1 MTSVGRS
8 TPRTEG
14 PEKLCGRARYL
25 DDYVFEGGLHGVTL
39 RSTVPHGRIKHIAFD
54 PAFPWA
60 ECVVATAKDIPGG
73 NHVSLMENDQPLLA
87 DGRVLHPMEPIVLVA
102 HPSRQKAY
110 QALAH
115 IRVEYEEVPAVSTVE
130 EALAGKQ
137 VLRPPDNVFKSF
149 RIEKGDV
156 ESALLRADA
165 VVEGEYRVP
174 HQEQAYIENQGMAAY
189 VDADGTLVVMGS
201 MQCPFYVHKAL
212 AHIFDLG
219 DEKLRIVQ
227 TTTGGA
233 FGGKEE
239 YPSMIA
245 GHAALLAWKA
255 RRPVKLVYDR
265 SEDMAATTKRHPA
278 WIRHKTGVTRDGK
291 LLAQDIEILMDGGAY
306 MTLSPVVLSR
316 GTLHATGPYE
326 CPNVRVR
333 SRVVA
338 TNTPPNGAFRGFGAP
353 QTLFAA
359 ELHMEKVAEAIGLDS
374 VTLRR
379 RNVFKQGSVTATGQ
393 VLRESVGAPDV
404 LERSLKKSG
413 YARKQK
419 EYERWNRARRA
430 TWRGIGVAVCHHGAG
445 FTGSGETYLASR
457 AAIALGREGEVR
469 ILVASTEMGQGTNT
483 ILVQLVA
490 DALGLDPELVTI
502 AVPDT
507 AGVPNSGPTVA
518 SRTCLIVGG
527 LLERAARDLRGE
539 VTRVLG
545 SFPRTR
551 QGLRRAAAELL
562 NGDDER
568 RFEAR
573 YEPPKEV
580 RWDDATYKGD
590 AYPVYSYGAVVV
602 ELEVDRLTY
611 EVRVR
616 RLTTAQ
622 DVGKAI
628 NPLLVEGQ
636 ITGGTAQA
644 LGYAL
649 HENVVYKDG
658 FMLNTQLTNYI
669 IPTALDTPTM
679 DVLIVEKPYSR
690 GPHGA
695 KGVGELPMDIPA
707 PAVAAAIHHATGLW
721 ITELPILPERI
732 LEAVLR
738 RDRAGRSL

>member
-25 DDYVFEGGLHGVTL
+25 DDYVFEGGLHGVTF
-39 RSTVPHGRIKHIAFD
+39 RSKVAHGRIRHITFD

-156 ESALLRADA
+156 ESALLRADV

-404 LERSLKKSG
+404 LERTLARSG
-413 YARKQK
+413 YVRKQK
-419 EYERWNRARRA
+419 EYERWYRARRP
-430 TWRGIGVAVCHHGAG
+430 TWRGIGLALCHHGAG

-527 LLERAARDLRGE
+527 LLERAARDLWGE

-658 FMLNTQLTNYI
+658 FMLNAQLTNYI

-707 PAVAAAIHHATGLW
+707 PAVAAAIHHASGLW

-738 RDRAGRSL
+738 RDRRQPE

>member
-8 TPRTEG
+8 TARTEG

-25 DDYVFEGGLHGVTL
+25 DDYVSDGGLHGVTF
-39 RSTVPHGRIKHIAFD
+39 RSNVAHGRIKHIAFD

-87 DGRVLHPMEPIVLVA
+87 DGRVLHAMEPIVLVA

-115 IRVEYEEVPAVSTVE
+115 IRVEYEELPPVPTVE

-189 VDADGTLVVMGS
+189 VDGDGTLVVMGS

-291 LLAQDIEILMDGGAY
+291 LVAQDIEILMDGGAY

-413 YARKQK
+413 YARRRK
-419 EYERWNRARRA
+419 EYERWNRARRP
-430 TWRGIGVAVCHHGAG
+430 TWRGIGLALCHHGAG

-490 DALGLDPELVTI
+490 DALGLAPELVTI

-527 LLERAARDLRGE
+527 LLERAARDLRSE

-551 QGLRRAAAELL
+551 QGLRRAAGELL
-562 NGDDER
+562 NGADER

-602 ELEVDRLTY
+602 ELEVDRVTY

-658 FMLNTQLTNYI
+658 FMQNAQLTNYI

-679 DVLIVEKPYSR
+679 DVLIVEQPYSR

-732 LEAVLR
+732 LEAVS
-738 RDRAGRSL
+738 RDRAR